1 MLIKIWHKFFLLA
14 MLGFLPILS
23 HAQSCDQGTGL
34 NLQEA
39 PKTTPF
45 SGGWKTVARFSTAI
59 RVTECVILP
68 VQLTIVRGTE
78 PDNYSKNG
86 VSVDIKTAK
95 ISLANSANCRV
106 GGNGGNG
113 PQFFCNNLP
122 QQVDVIVEYTLTG
135 KSTTTNPNIVLFP
148 VQLVSF
154 IGGSSFSSASTRI
167 NVNVPVSTAPTCSF
181 SIDQANVSLQSIK
194 PADIENL
201 PAGTAVASVQKNVNI
216 TANCV
221 ASTLSANATFAPQF
235 SPTKSAVLTGSS
247 HVALNDGTDNGVG
260 FKLFDPSGAAI
271 TFNTPLSAFSQSLYV
286 VTPALPTVTKA
297 FTIKYAKTSQAVKPG
312 PASSSITVTFSI
324 I

>member
-1 MLIKIWHKFFLLA
+1 MVIKIWHKFLLIA
-14 MLGFLPILS
+14 VLGFMPILS
-23 HAQSCDQGTGL
+23 HAQSCTSGGYKTAG
-34 NLQEA
+34 
-39 PKTTPF
+39 PTTTPF
-45 SGGWKTVARFSTAI
+45 SGGWK
-59 RVTECVILP
+59 VT
-68 VQLTIVRGTE
+68 LTLSPTLTWSDCIIMPTQISGATSSE
-78 PDNYSKNG
+78 PITYTKNG
-86 VSVDIKTAK
+86 VTVDIRNTIIRLRSGIGCASFTGNESA
-95 ISLANSANCRV
+95 SLFLQRCSA
-106 GGNGGNG
+106 
-113 PQFFCNNLP
+113 PQSFL
-122 QQVDVIVEYTLTG
+122 VEVEYTLTG
-135 KSTTTNPNIVLFP
+135 KSTTRDPNIVLFP
-148 VQLVSF
+148 SGLSSVTPVTTSF
-154 IGGSSFSSASTRI
+154 ATMARYDIM
-167 NVNVPVSTAPTCSF
+167 VPVSIAPTCSF
-181 SIDQANVSLQSIK
+181 SIDQANVTLQSIK

-201 PAGTAVASVQKNVNI
+201 TAGTAVASVQKNVNI

-286 VTPALPTVTKA
+286 VTPTLPTVTKA